1 MNREPNHKL
10 ISLMTEAGASS
21 KGLARRLR
29 DLGAQRGALLGTTHV
44 SVQRWRDGGGIR
56 PDTAVLLCEIMSS
69 LLRRPVTFTDLGF
82 AREAPSSGK
91 NSPPPAPDHEA
102 LADGTVPGHVGRA
115 ARESLGFANSITTN
129 VTDETLSYLSDDLA
143 RIATAYVHA
152 PILPLFGELTEVRN
166 DLFQLLNGRQKPRH
180 TRELF
185 YLAGTTCLLLAHA
198 SQNLG
203 DHRSALAQVHTA
215 DTCARQADHH
225 GLLAWTAGTA
235 ALIAEWSPRPRRALQ
250 HIDRATAL
258 APAGESR
265 IRLAAIEARTAARI
279 GDHHRA
285 AGALRRMST
294 ARDETPAPDT
304 LADFGGILTFP
315 APKQDYYTGST
326 HSLLGNHTQAEH
338 HATRA
343 IEQYLRGPR
352 EERSYGDEALATV
365 DIITARLAQGDV
377 DAAATALQPLLALPP
392 GQRIQQL
399 GDGMQRITHA
409 LRRAP
414 LLPNPTARELAGA
427 ITAFQV
433 LDGATPALPSPR

>member
-1 MNREPNHKL
+1 MDREPNHKL
-10 ISLMTEAGASS
+10 ITLMDEAGASS

-29 DLGAQRGALLGTTHV
+29 DLGTQRGALLGTTHV

-69 LLRRPVTFTDLGF
+69 LLRRPVTLTDLGF
-82 AREAPSSGK
+82 AQEASSCGK
-91 NSPPPAPDHEA
+91 NPPAPDSEA
-102 LADGTVPGHVGRA
+102 PADDTASGHVGRA

-129 VTDETLSYLSDDLA
+129 VTDETLTYLSDDLA

-152 PILPLFGELTEVRN
+152 PIRPLFDELIEVRD
-166 DLFQLLNGRQKPRH
+166 DLFQFLNGRQKPRH
-180 TRELF
+180 TRDLF

-203 DHRSALAQVHTA
+203 DHRAALAQVHTA

-250 HIDRATAL
+250 HIDQATTL

-285 AGALRRMST
+285 VGALRRMNT
-294 ARDETPAPDT
+294 ARDETPAPDS

-315 APKQDYYTGST
+315 APKQDYYTGAT

-338 HATRA
+338 HATHA
-343 IEQYLRGPR
+343 IEQYIRGPR

-392 GQRIQQL
+392 AQRIQQL

-409 LRRAP
+409 LRHAP
-414 LLPNPTARELAGA
+414 LQSHPTARELTKA
-427 ITAFQV
+427 ITSFQV